1 MRTNCKTK
9 NHPHVWVGWIA
20 DQVLCEILCV
30 ACERKKWFY
39 SCPLWTPTKK
49 FSNKRRKSRW
59 LYEWLHIKSG
69 DVWEWE
75 VHVLV
80 RLGQG
85 ERWQREGREWGRG
98 VAGPEEEGRSG
109 AQSIPTSREWKAWV
123 PWKARG
129 LPGWERHKSWAQ
141 PLSFLLPNFWVSE
154 NALFQEYPILAL
166 SSIPGSWIWV
176 HFLLPFGCHV
186 NWNRKPSFQFSAFFF
201 FSLDLHL
208 RHMELSRLGVQSEL

>member
-154 NALFQEYPILAL
+154 NALFQEYPVLVQFYLLSLDLEFECIFCFHLAATL
-166 SSIPGSWIWV
+166 TEIGSPV
-176 HFLLPFGCHV
+176 FSFLL
-186 NWNRKPSFQFSAFFF
+186 FFF
-201 FSLDLHL
+201 FFP
-208 RHMELSRLGVQSEL
+208 